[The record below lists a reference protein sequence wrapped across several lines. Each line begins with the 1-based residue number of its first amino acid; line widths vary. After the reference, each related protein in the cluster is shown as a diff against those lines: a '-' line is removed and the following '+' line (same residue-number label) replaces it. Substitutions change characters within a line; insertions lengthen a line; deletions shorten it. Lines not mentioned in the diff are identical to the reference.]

1 MRGIRIIA
9 LLLLTA
15 YGCTTFAMAGGGLGG
30 GATEFT
36 QQLNNAELVK
46 AIEKAQ
52 EQIKFLEDQLRTLD
66 NVLSLADIDNM
77 LQGPMQIYSKVTGI
91 YRRVKGILDKTR
103 GLTYTVANLDEELKR
118 RFKSYGD
125 MAMASNRDFAEESRS
140 IAETQMET
148 VRSTLKGIHVAWDQF
163 QDDTKTLEQIQDVA
177 KSAKGR
183 NQIEQARNQ
192 LLGFLGEELMRLRQM
207 TMMQAQM
214 AGVALEAERAKEDAR
229 QKRLE
234 AFFKPA
240 SPSDVKGPAFESLAD
255 LF

>member
-1 MRGIRIIA
+1 MSIITFQISSGLKISRDGSEIPGRIIN
-9 LLLLTA
+9 
-15 YGCTTFAMAGGGLGG
+15 Y
-30 GATEFT
+30 
-36 QQLNNAELVK
+36 
-46 AIEKAQ
+46 
-52 EQIKFLEDQLRTLD
+52 
-66 NVLSLADIDNM
+66 
-77 LQGPMQIYSKVTGI
+77 
-91 YRRVKGILDKTR
+91 KGHD
-103 GLTYTVANLDEELKR
+103 
-118 RFKSYGD
+118 
-125 MAMASNRDFAEESRS
+125 ASSRH
-140 IAETQMET
+140 
-148 VRSTLKGIHVAWDQF
+148 RTLKGIHVAWDQF

-183 NQIEQARNQ
+183 NQIEQAGNQ

-207 TMMQAQM
+207 AMMQAQM

>member
-15 YGCTTFAMAGGGLGG
+15 YGCTTFAMAGGGLSG

-91 YRRVKGILDKTR
+91 YRRVKGILEKTR
-103 GLTYTVANLDEELKR
+103 GLTYTVANHNEELKR
-118 RFKSYGD
+118 RFKSYED
-125 MAMASNRDFAEESRS
+125 MAR
-140 IAETQMET
+140 
-148 VRSTLKGIHVAWDQF
+148 
-163 QDDTKTLEQIQDVA
+163 
-177 KSAKGR
+177 
-183 NQIEQARNQ
+183 
-192 LLGFLGEELMRLRQM
+192 
-207 TMMQAQM
+207 
-214 AGVALEAERAKEDAR
+214 
-229 QKRLE
+229 
-234 AFFKPA
+234 
-240 SPSDVKGPAFESLAD
+240 
-255 LF
+255 

>member
-15 YGCTTFAMAGGGLGG
+15 YGCTTFAMAGGGLSG

-91 YRRVKGILDKTR
+91 YNRVRGSWTRPGGSHLHGREPRRGAQKAVQ
-103 GLTYTVANLDEELKR
+103 EL
-118 RFKSYGD
+118 
-125 MAMASNRDFAEESRS
+125 
-140 IAETQMET
+140 
-148 VRSTLKGIHVAWDQF
+148 
-163 QDDTKTLEQIQDVA
+163 
-177 KSAKGR
+177 
-183 NQIEQARNQ
+183 
-192 LLGFLGEELMRLRQM
+192 
-207 TMMQAQM
+207 
-214 AGVALEAERAKEDAR
+214 
-229 QKRLE
+229 
-234 AFFKPA
+234 
-240 SPSDVKGPAFESLAD
+240 
-255 LF
+255 

>member
-1 MRGIRIIA
+1 MQHPRFPQAI
-9 LLLLTA
+9 LT
-15 YGCTTFAMAGGGLGG
+15 TRSRFPL
-30 GATEFT
+30 
-36 QQLNNAELVK
+36 
-46 AIEKAQ
+46 
-52 EQIKFLEDQLRTLD
+52 KFLEDQLRTLD

-118 RFKSYGD
+118 LFKSYED

-163 QDDTKTLEQIQDVA
+163 QDDTKALEQIQDVA
-177 KSAKGR
+177 KSARGH
-183 NQIEQARNQ
+183 NQIEQAGNQ
-192 LLGFLGEELMRLRQM
+192 LLSFLGEELMRLRQM

-214 AGVALEAERAKEDAR
+214 AGVALASVADEALIELFSEIEMVTRDWMKKAAESHWMPSWR
-229 QKRLE
+229 YSSGM
-234 AFFKPA
+234 PCGSA
-240 SPSDVKGPAFESLAD
+240 SPSGSSSGPRS
-255 LF
+255 